1 MSSQSNHEYRKSKNV
16 EREALIPT
24 SKFGSR
30 EDVSEMEES
39 PDKKVTE
46 NVDKNEVP
54 CAKWK
59 KTTILVCLSLQWFL
73 SLCSFSMIAPFFPQ
87 EVSFS
92 YISYIDVLI

>member
-1 MSSQSNHEYRKSKNV
+1 MLCQSNHEYRRSKNV

-30 EDVSEMEES
+30 EEMSEMEEC

-46 NVDKNEVP
+46 NVDKNKVP

-59 KTTILVCLSLQWFL
+59 KTAILVCLSLQWFL
-73 SLCSFSMIAPFFPQ
+73 SFYSVSMIAPFFPK

-92 YISYIDVLI
+92 YIRT